1 MYFQNAIFKIMI
13 NVSEILMTVM
23 ANDNHNHPES
33 MNESHASLNVICT
46 APGPYIIFPIWR
58 NNSSFEE

>member
-1 MYFQNAIFKIMI
+1 MI